1 MRWVLAGGL
10 AAMLWAGVGLCAAEA
25 RPEAPQARP
34 QAPAAYEVK
43 KTADVKYFEGEG
55 ADPERHLL
63 DLYIPQGVKD
73 FPVVVWVH
81 GGGWRQGSKEQ
92 GDSFIESFAAHG
104 IGVASVGYRLAPNV
118 QHPRQI
124 EDVARAFAW
133 VHGHI
138 GEHGGDAKR
147 LFVGGISAGGHLSA
161 LLALDG
167 KYLKP
172 YGLDPDKDIA
182 GALPV
187 SGVYKLDGHVP
198 FLSGLVA
205 NAFGTDEKVQRE
217 ASPVNQV
224 HAGAPPFY
232 VLYAERDPGVLREQG
247 KDLSEKLKAAGGD
260 VRSDE
265 VPGVGH
271 LTILKG
277 LKDPANEYTV
287 RLVEFVKSHR
297 IDKK

>member
-1 MRWVLAGGL
+1 
-10 AAMLWAGVGLCAAEA
+10 MLWVVAAGAAETS
-25 RPEAPQARP
+25 EAPGAP
-34 QAPAAYEVK
+34 QTQPKAEAYEVK
-43 KTADVKYFEGEG
+43 KTAGVKYFEGEG
-55 ADPERHLL
+55 VDPERHLL

-81 GGGWRQGSKEQ
+81 GGGWRAGSKEQ
-92 GDSFIESFAAHG
+92 GDSFIASFAAHG

-118 QHPRQI
+118 QHPKQI

-138 GEHGGDAKR
+138 GEHGGNAKR

-167 KYLKP
+167 AYLKP
-172 YGLDPDKDIA
+172 HGLDPAKTIA

-187 SGVYKLDGHVP
+187 SGVYKLDVRTP
-198 FLSGLVA
+198 FLNGLVE
-205 NAFGTDEKVQRE
+205 NAFGADQEVQRE

-224 HAGAPPFY
+224 RAGAPPFY
-232 VLYAERDPGVLREQG
+232 ILYAQRDPGVLREQG
-247 KDLSEKLKAAGGD
+247 QELAKKLKAAGDD
-260 VRSDE
+260 VRCDE

-277 LKDPANEYTV
+277 LKDPENEYTV

-297 IDKK
+297 TDVDGKK

>member
-1 MRWVLAGGL
+1 MRWVLAGAL
-10 AAMLWAGVGLCAAEA
+10 AAMLWAAAA
-25 RPEAPQARP
+25 GATEAPAAP
-34 QAPAAYEVK
+34 QTQPKAEAYEVK
-43 KTADVKYFEGEG
+43 KTADIKYFEGEG
-55 ADPERHLL
+55 ADPERHRL
-63 DLYIPQGVKD
+63 DLYVPQGLKD

-81 GGGWRQGSKEQ
+81 GGGWRAGSKEQ

-104 IGVASVGYRLAPNV
+104 IGVASVGYRLAPDV
-118 QHPRQI
+118 QHPKQI

-172 YGLDPDKDIA
+172 HGLDPAKTIA

-187 SGVYKLDGHVP
+187 SGVYKLDGRTP
-198 FLSGLVA
+198 FLNGLVEH
-205 NAFGTDEKVQRE
+205 AFGTDEKVQRE

-232 VLYAERDPGVLREQG
+232 ILFAERDPGVLRDQG
-247 KDLSEKLKAAGGD
+247 KELSAKIKAAGDD
-260 VRSDE
+260 VRCDE

-277 LKDPANEYTV
+277 LKDPENEYTQ

-297 IDKK
+297 IDRK

>member
-1 MRWVLAGGL
+1 
-10 AAMLWAGVGLCAAEA
+10 MLWTGAGASEEQPKAPA
-25 RPEAPQARP
+25 APQALP
-34 QAPAAYEVK
+34 KPETYEVK
-43 KTADVKYFEGEG
+43 KTADMKYFEGEG
-55 ADPERHLL
+55 ADPERHSL

-81 GGGWRQGSKEQ
+81 GGGWRAGSKEQ
-92 GDSFIESFAAHG
+92 GGSFIESFAANG

-118 QHPRQI
+118 QHPQQI
-124 EDVARAFAW
+124 QDVALAFAW

-138 GEHGGDAKR
+138 GEYGGDAKR

-172 YGLDPDKDIA
+172 HGLDPAKNIA

-187 SGVYKLDGHVP
+187 SGVYQLDGRTP
-198 FLSGLVA
+198 FLSGLVED
-205 NAFGTDEKVQRE
+205 AFGKDEKVQRE

-232 VLYAERDPGVLREQG
+232 ILYAERDPGVLRDQG
-247 KDLSEKLKAAGGD
+247 KDLSVKLKTVDDD
-260 VRSDE
+260 VRCDE

-277 LKDPANEYTV
+277 LKDPENEYTQ
-287 RLVEFVKSHR
+287 RLVEFVKSRR
-297 IDKK
+297 IDVNGKK